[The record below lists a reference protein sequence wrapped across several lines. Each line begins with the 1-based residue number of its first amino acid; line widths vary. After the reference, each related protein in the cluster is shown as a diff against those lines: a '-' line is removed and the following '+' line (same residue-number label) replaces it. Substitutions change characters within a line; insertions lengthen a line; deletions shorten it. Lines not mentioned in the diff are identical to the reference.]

1 MPASEVDDVVRQVL
15 AQDVYDELRPG
26 LLDRV
31 LGLVLDGV
39 GRLVDLIEG
48 AGAAGPLGL
57 VVLVL
62 AVLVAGVLIGRG
74 VRRVS
79 RSPAAGEPTVDV
91 AGRSAADWLADAAAA
106 ERRGDRREA
115 LRCRYRALV
124 AEFAA
129 AGFVEEL
136 PGRTTGEVRA
146 EVSAAVPDAAEA
158 FGQATDAFERAWY
171 ARGRVDADDLAAAA
185 EAITRTRR
193 AAGLGRVP
201 A

>member
-1 MPASEVDDVVRQVL
+1 MRQVL
-15 AQDVYDELRPG
+15 SQEAYDELRPG
-26 LLDRV
+26 LLDRA
-31 LGLVLDGV
+31 LGLVLDGI

-48 AGAAGPLGL
+48 AGAAGPVGL
-57 VVLVL
+57 AVLVL
-62 AVLVAGVLIGRG
+62 AVLVAGALIGRG

-79 RSPAAGEPTVDV
+79 RSPAVGEPTVDV
-91 AGRSAADWLADAAAA
+91 AGRSAADWLADAADA
-106 ERRGDRREA
+106 EARGDRREA

-124 AEFAA
+124 AELAA
-129 AGFVEEL
+129 AGLVEEL

-146 EVSAAVPDAAEA
+146 DVGAAVPDAAEV

-171 ARGRVDADDLAAAA
+171 ARERVDAADLAAVT
-185 EAITRTRR
+185 EAVTRTRR